1 MKIKL
6 RYLKITEDDN
16 FRKLMN
22 CSDKKIMNDLLKYTS
37 NNLTT
42 QQLQKFISIKSFTKV
57 FKGDVYE
64 CEFKFI
70 FSSFGDLI
78 LEVVR
83 FNKRDMYKEID
94 LSSRQQVIRNFE
106 QQEIVDKADTIF

>member
-6 RYLKITEDDN
+6 RYLKITDNDD
-16 FRKLMN
+16 FYKLIN
-22 CSDKKIMNDLLKYTS
+22 CNDKKILNDLLKYTS

-42 QQLQKFISIKSFTKV
+42 KQLQKFISIKSFTKT
-57 FKGDVYE
+57 FKGNEYE
-64 CEFKFI
+64 CEFKFT

-94 LSSRQQVIRNFE
+94 LSKKQQTIRNFE
-106 QQEIVDKADTIF
+106 QKEIVDRGDTIF